1 MAIKFVDTGPEDDKS
16 KKPPAPKPEKLA
28 GNVQADPLEGQLPFA
43 KSDPKPRGRKK
54 PLK

>member
-1 MAIKFVDTGPEDDKS
+1 MAIKFVDMGPEDGTS
-16 KKPPAPKPEKLA
+16 KKPPKPKPEKPAGDVPADLA
-28 GNVQADPLEGQLPFA
+28 EGQLPFA